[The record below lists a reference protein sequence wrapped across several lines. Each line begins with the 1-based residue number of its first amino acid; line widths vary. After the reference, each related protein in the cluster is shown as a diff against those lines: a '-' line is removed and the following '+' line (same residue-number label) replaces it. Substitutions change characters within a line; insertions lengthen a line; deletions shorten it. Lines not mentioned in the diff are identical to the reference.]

1 MKNEENENYEK
12 LCTGVTR
19 MEWNAWTAMSHKGMR
34 HNPIRPQIIR
44 QIPPAIP
51 GTYGRMILS
60 VV

>member
-1 MKNEENENYEK
+1 MMV
-12 LCTGVTR
+12 LCDVE
-19 MEWNAWTAMSHKGMR
+19 MDGMHECFVSER
-34 HNPIRPQIIR
+34 HETQPYQKVLR